1 MLSALFLAVYVTTAT
16 TQKFMSTPSTF
27 WRPTVGTTSLRPWQI
42 PNPVS
47 SVPWQIPI
55 PKSEAPFS
63 FWYPPSAR
71 GQPNYLMANL
81 LPERGAADFVTMEQP
96 TVETSRSNMQSI
108 RLPSTLKPLHYL
120 VKLQPFINGNSSVFG
135 YVEVEMEVLEP
146 TSNITLHMADIIT
159 KNDTVKISSRD
170 DPGALALGIK
180 MQQYDHERQF
190 YIVHLEKELQKG
202 KKYVLAMDFIGYLN
216 NQLRGFYKTTYTDAD
231 GMQKNLATTDF
242 KPSYARLAF
251 PCFDEPALKATFEI
265 FLARETWMTSVA
277 NIPHNETLP
286 VEGKPGWQ
294 WDRYQEAFPIS
305 TFQVGFLVSSFAHR
319 NSTENDHVV
328 FRVWAR
334 RAVLQQADYARQVGP
349 QILAHLEDYLNKTFP
364 LPKQDLI
371 AVPELIPRGT
381 EGWGITH
388 LREDHM
394 LYHPEISSI
403 RDQEQVTH
411 AVAYA
416 LAQQCLG
423 DVLAP
428 EWWDDVGLNQG
439 LAVFMEYIG
448 VELLEP
454 EWKASEDFVASQ
466 IRPAFALDCLE
477 SAHEVIAPVVSPE
490 EVSEISDAI
499 ADGKGSTLIRM
510 MSHFLGDKLFS
521 DGLNSYLNE
530 IKNVTS
536 KYDDLWESLSTAAH
550 LDNVLPE
557 NTTIKMIMD
566 TWTSQKGY
574 PVIKVN
580 RSPDGTSATI
590 TQERF
595 RQVKNPE
602 ERPEIKWWVPL
613 TYTTQSDAT
622 FNQTLAMV
630 WMKDSEDSIIITSLP
645 PKDEWVIF
653 NLQQTGFYRVNYDD
667 SNWDLLTQQLK
678 NDHEVIHVINR
689 AQIIDDAMNLAR
701 AGQLRY
707 ETALLML
714 SYLKNETEY
723 LPWSAALNS
732 LAYLESMLG
741 ASIDRGT
748 IKSFLLDLVM
758 PLYNSLR
765 LTNETEDSRSVQHLQ
780 ELAVYWACK
789 LGHPQCL
796 DDVVTTYHM
805 WMEIPNNDSII
816 SPIVKSSVYCHAI
829 AEGGAA
835 EWAFG
840 LNQYLRSNVAS
851 EKAKL
856 LYGLGCSKE
865 VTVLT
870 RYLEMAF
877 LRNGD
882 IRRQDSIIVFTSV
895 AKNEFGRALAWSF
908 LKDRWNN
915 VFTFDKR
922 QRAKM
927 LEEVTYFFNTRDDLQ
942 QLQLFQQDKTN
953 DMDEN
958 LRSVQQAVERTR
970 NNLFWMAS
978 NYNTIVKLLETDQ
991 ALKAGQPNQ
1000 GG

>member
-16 TQKFMSTPSTF
+16 TQKFMAPPSTF
-27 WRPTVGTTSLRPWQI
+27 WRPTVGAISLRPWQI

-55 PKSEAPFS
+55 PRSETPLS
-63 FWYPPSAR
+63 LWYPPSAR
-71 GQPNYLMANL
+71 DQPNHWMANL
-81 LPERGAADFVTMEQP
+81 PPERGAADSVAMEQP
-96 TVETSRSNMQSI
+96 LPEASRSNMQSI

-120 VKLQPFINGNSSVFG
+120 VKLQPFLNGNSSVFG

-159 KNDTVKISSRD
+159 NNDSVKISSRD
-170 DPGALALGIK
+170 DPGALALRIK
-180 MQQYDHERQF
+180 MQLYDHERQF
-190 YIVHLEKELQKG
+190 YIIHLDEELQKG

-216 NQLRGFYKTTYTDAD
+216 DQMRGLYKTTYTDAD
-231 GMQKNLATTDF
+231 GMQKNLATTNF
-242 KPSYARLAF
+242 KPSYARRAF
-251 PCFDEPALKATFEI
+251 PCFDEPALKATFEL

-277 NIPHNETLP
+277 NIPHTETLP
-286 VEGKPGWQ
+286 VEGIQGWQ
-294 WDRYQEAFPIS
+294 WDRYQETFPIS
-305 TFQVGFLVSSFAHR
+305 TFQVGFLVSSFAHL
-319 NSTENDHVV
+319 NSTENEHVV

-349 QILAHLEDYLNKTFP
+349 QILTHLEDYLNKTFP

-423 DVLAP
+423 DGLAP

-439 LAVFMEYIG
+439 LAMFMEYTS

-454 EWKASEDFVASQ
+454 DWKAKEDFVVSQ
-466 IRPAFALDCLE
+466 LHPALALDCLE
-477 SAHEVIAPVVSPE
+477 SSLEVIAPVARPE

-499 ADGKGSTLIRM
+499 AYGKGSSLFRM

-521 DGLNSYLNE
+521 DGLNSYLSE
-530 IKNVTS
+530 IKNITS
-536 KYDDLWESLSTAAH
+536 KYDDLWESLTTAAH

-557 NTTIKMIMD
+557 DTTVKMIMD

-602 ERPEIKWWVPL
+602 ESPEIKWWVPL

-622 FNQTLAMV
+622 FNQTLATA
-630 WMKDSEDSIIITSLP
+630 WMKDSEDSITITSLP
-645 PKDEWVIF
+645 LKDQWVIF
-653 NLQQTGFYRVNYDD
+653 NLQQTGYYRVNYDD
-667 SNWDLLTQQLK
+667 SNWGLLIQQLK
-678 NDHEVIHVINR
+678 DDHEVIHVVNR

-707 ETALLML
+707 ETALHML

-732 LAYLESMLG
+732 LDYLDSMLG
-741 ASIDRGT
+741 ASMDRGA
-748 IKSFLLDLVM
+748 IKSFLLDLMM
-758 PLYNSLR
+758 PLYNSLG
-765 LTNETEDSRSVQHLQ
+765 LTNETEDSRPVQHLQ
-780 ELAVYWACK
+780 ELAVNWACK

-796 DDVVTTYHM
+796 NDAVTSYRV
-805 WMEIPNNDSII
+805 WMEVPNNKSII
-816 SPIVKSSVYCHAI
+816 SPIVKPSVYCHAI
-829 AEGGAA
+829 AEGGAS

-840 LNQYLRSNVAS
+840 WDQYLKSNVAS
-851 EKAKL
+851 ERAKL

-870 RYLEMAF
+870 SYLEMAF
-877 LRNGD
+877 QHKGD

-908 LKDRWNN
+908 LKDRWND

-922 QRAKM
+922 QRGRM
-927 LEEVTYFFNTRDDLQ
+927 LEEVTYFFKTREDLQ
-942 QLQLFQQDKTN
+942 QVRPSYLWL
-953 DMDEN
+953 
-958 LRSVQQAVERTR
+958 
-970 NNLFWMAS
+970 
-978 NYNTIVKLLETDQ
+978 
-991 ALKAGQPNQ
+991 
-1000 GG
+1000 

>member
-1 MLSALFLAVYVTTAT
+1 MPDISYTYTGMTVIRVGLLLDLELCRLNHEKITTKEYSEIALF
-16 TQKFMSTPSTF
+16 
-27 WRPTVGTTSLRPWQI
+27 TSLVQRAFSDPDSIPVARNPQIKPWQI

-47 SVPWQIPI
+47 AVPWQIPI
-55 PKSEAPFS
+55 PSSETPFS
-63 FWYPPSAR
+63 LWYPASAR
-71 GQPNYLMANL
+71 GQPNHWMANL
-81 LPERGAADFVTMEQP
+81 PSEGGAADSVTMEQP
-96 TVETSRSNMQSI
+96 IAEASRSNMQSI

-146 TSNITLHMADIIT
+146 TFNVTLHMADIVT
-159 KNDTVKISSRD
+159 KKDSVKISNHD

-180 MQQYDHERQF
+180 MQQYDRERQF
-190 YIVHLEKELQKG
+190 YIVHLEEELQKG

-216 NQLRGFYKTTYTDAD
+216 DQLRGFYKTTYTDAD
-231 GMQKNLATTDF
+231 GMEKNLATTNF
-242 KPSYARLAF
+242 KPSHARRAF

-277 NIPHNETLP
+277 NIPHSETLP
-286 VEGKPGWQ
+286 VEGKHGWQ
-294 WDRYQEAFPIS
+294 WDRYQETFPIS
-305 TFQVGFLVSSFAHR
+305 TFQVGFLVSSFAHL
-319 NSTENDHVV
+319 NSTGNDHVV
-328 FRVWAR
+328 FR
-334 RAVLQQADYARQVGP
+334 
-349 QILAHLEDYLNKTFP
+349 
-364 LPKQDLI
+364 
-371 AVPELIPRGT
+371 
-381 EGWGITH
+381 
-388 LREDHM
+388 DHM
-394 LYHPEISSI
+394 LYHPEISST

-428 EWWDDVGLNQG
+428 EWWDDVALNQG
-439 LAVFMEYIG
+439 LAMFMEYTS
-448 VELLEP
+448 VELTEHVEMLVLDMFPLQLEP
-454 EWKASEDFVASQ
+454 DWKAKEDFVVSQ
-466 IRPAFALDCLE
+466 LHPALALDCLE
-477 SAHEVIAPVVSPE
+477 AAHEVIALVPHPE
-490 EVSEISDAI
+490 EVSELSDAI
-499 ADGKGSTLIRM
+499 AYGKGLDRFI
-510 MSHFLGDKLFS
+510 LF
-521 DGLNSYLNE
+521 NSF
-530 IKNVTS
+530 KNVTS
-536 KYDDLWESLSTAAH
+536 KYDDLWESLTTTAH

-557 NTTIKMIMD
+557 NTTVKMIMD

-595 RQVKNPE
+595 RQVRNPE
-602 ERPEIKWWVPL
+602 EIPEIKWWVPL
-613 TYTTQSDAT
+613 TYTTQSDVT
-622 FNQTLAMV
+622 FNQTLATV
-630 WMKDSEDSIIITSLP
+630 WMKDSEDSITITSLP
-645 PKDEWVIF
+645 PKEEWVIF
-653 NLQQTGFYRVNYDD
+653 NLQESGYYRVNYDD
-667 SNWDLLTQQLK
+667 SNWDTLIQQLK
-678 NDHEVIHVINR
+678 DDHEVIHVINR

-701 AGQLRY
+701 AGQLSY
-707 ETALLML
+707 ETALHIL

-732 LAYLESMLG
+732 LDYLDSMLG
-741 ASIDRGT
+741 ASMDRGA

-765 LTNETEDSRSVQHLQ
+765 LTNETEDSRPVQHLQ
-780 ELAVYWACK
+780 ELAVYWACR

-796 DDVVTTYHM
+796 DDAVTTYHV
-805 WMEIPNNDSII
+805 WMEVPNDKSII

-829 AEGGAA
+829 AEGGAT

-840 LNQYLRSNVAS
+840 WNQYLKSNVAS

-877 LRNGD
+877 LPNGD

-908 LKDRWNN
+908 LKDRWND

-927 LEEVTYFFNTRDDLQ
+927 LEEFACFFNTREDLQ
-942 QLQLFQQDKTN
+942 QLQSFQQDKTN

-958 LRSVQQAVERTR
+958 HRSVQQVVERTR
-970 NNLFWMAS
+970 NNLFWMTS
-978 NYNTIVKLLETDQ
+978 NYNTIVKLLEIGQ
-991 ALKAGQPNQ
+991 AMKTGEPSP
-1000 GG
+1000 